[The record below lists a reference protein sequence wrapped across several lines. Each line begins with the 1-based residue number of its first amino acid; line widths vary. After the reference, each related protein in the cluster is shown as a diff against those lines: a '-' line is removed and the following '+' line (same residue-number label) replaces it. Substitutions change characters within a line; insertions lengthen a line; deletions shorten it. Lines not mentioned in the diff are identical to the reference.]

1 MQVQSVS
8 FKDVPGSTT
17 DLLRNLGYGCLRSV
31 YLNLTVHPGIDTD
44 ASGEEF
50 SHQRKGR
57 KKHPGEDAYTSGA
70 NGRVPLIVL
79 VDSLAFI
86 FTPSNRLSPLFRPR
100 PGLGNHFVP
109 L

>member
-8 FKDVPGSTT
+8 FRDVPGSTT

-31 YLNLTVHPGIDTD
+31 YVNLAMHPGTDTD

-57 KKHPGEDAYTSGA
+57 KKHSGEDAYTTSGA
-70 NGRVPLIVL
+70 NRPVP
-79 VDSLAFI
+79 
-86 FTPSNRLSPLFRPR
+86 
-100 PGLGNHFVP
+100 
-109 L
+109 